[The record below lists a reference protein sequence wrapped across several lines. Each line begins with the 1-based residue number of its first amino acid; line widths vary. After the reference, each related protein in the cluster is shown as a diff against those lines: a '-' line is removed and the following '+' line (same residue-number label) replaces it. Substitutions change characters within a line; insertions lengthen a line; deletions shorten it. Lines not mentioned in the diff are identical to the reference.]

1 MFVFFRLTLCHLPF
15 VITLFFLVFVGFGPR
30 VLKSRLI
37 VFGWLGVCVML
48 YFLNTSGLQ
57 PTCSILD
64 YFISY
69 ILVLL
74 RIQG

>member
-37 VFGWLGVCVML
+37 VFGWLGVLCYVI
-48 YFLNTSGLQ
+48 FLEYLGPSTHL
-57 PTCSILD
+57 
-64 YFISY
+64 
-69 ILVLL
+69 
-74 RIQG
+74 